1 MMLMLLCLS
10 VQTDMQ
16 VYMVREFYKE
26 KDNSEQ
32 LIAQLTGLLAAMQS
46 FARSLT
52 ALPWGLLSDI
62 IGRKV
67 LPRSEAYGKVNLE
80 ECFSNLAK
88 SKKAF

>member
-1 MMLMLLCLS
+1 
-10 VQTDMQ
+10 MQ
-16 VYMVREFYKE
+16 VYMVREFYKD

-52 ALPWGLLSDI
+52 ALPWGLLSDV

-67 LPRSEAYGKVNLE
+67 HLSP
-80 ECFSNLAK
+80 
-88 SKKAF
+88 

>member
-1 MMLMLLCLS
+1 
-10 VQTDMQ
+10 
-16 VYMVREFYKE
+16 MVREIYKDSE
-26 KDNSEQ
+26 DNEQ

-67 LPRSEAYGKVNLE
+67 Q
-80 ECFSNLAK
+80 FT
-88 SKKAF
+88 